1 MAENKV
7 LAISTPTLLSLV
19 GIPPTT
25 LNYWV
30 NRGFCTPSLDTGV
43 GNRATRYWTVRD
55 VLVIRAIKSLRD
67 AGCSLQNIA
76 RIDAL
81 LTGAWGLGLADAVL
95 VYDGRDVLIERERT
109 LISLLSS
116 HGQGVFAEVLTFV
129 ALPLSTWAED
139 AEKRGELIDV
149 DEIRARRAGRRNQRG
164 VA

>member
-1 MAENKV
+1 MAENRV

-25 LNYWV
+25 LNYWIS
-30 NRGFCTPSLDTGV
+30 RGFCTPSLDTGA
-43 GNRATRYWTVRD
+43 GNRSTRYWTVRD

-76 RIDAL
+76 RVDML
-81 LTGAWGLGLADAVL
+81 LTEAWGAGLAETVL
-95 VYDGRDVLIERERT
+95 VYDGRDVLIEREKT
-109 LISLLSS
+109 LISLLTS

-129 ALPLSTWAED
+129 ALPLHTWAVD
-139 AEKRGELIDV
+139 AEKRGELVDV
-149 DEIRARRAGRRNQRG
+149 EEIRARRAGRRNQRG